1 MESSYLLIYL
11 HFVLKIDMNNP
22 TLIIIITTVLHIE
35 SFSDLDTST

>member
-1 MESSYLLIYL
+1 MESSYLLTYL

-22 TLIIIITTVLHIE
+22 TLIIITTVLHIE